1 MNATNLI
8 AARARDAGA
17 AGLFDA
23 ESDGAVPSP
32 CISLCRMAPEGGHCL
47 GCFRT
52 LDEIGAWSGAGPA
65 QRRAIWA
72 ALLQRAG
79 LPVPQA
85 LAAGPAASLPPR

>member
-1 MNATNLI
+1 VNATNLI
-8 AARARDAGA
+8 AARAGDAVA

-23 ESDGAVPSP
+23 KSDGTVPSP
-32 CISLCRMAPEGGHCL
+32 CISLCRMAADGGHCL

-52 LDEIGAWSGAGPA
+52 LGEIGAWSGAGPA

-79 LPVPQA
+79 LPVPEA
-85 LAAGPAASLPPR
+85 LAAAPAASRPPR